1 MRGSK
6 SVLLVTI
13 FALSL
18 LSPMVSGQN
27 DIVESSVEQM
37 QDRMPFRGEKFST
50 EDYGWW
56 FTYGPDV
63 NFDGMDDRLERI
75 IAGEESQSTTSIIG
89 ADGRKTVA
97 IIVDYAWH
105 PTDVEIDDSS
115 SAQEPWL
122 GSKRLLVPGFGLA

>member
-27 DIVESSVEQM
+27 DIVESSVDQM

-75 IAGEESQSTTSIIG
+75 IALSLIHI
-89 ADGRKTVA
+89 
-97 IIVDYAWH
+97 
-105 PTDVEIDDSS
+105 
-115 SAQEPWL
+115 
-122 GSKRLLVPGFGLA
+122 